1 MKVRKLLETLSGL
14 LDSDR
19 REQLKRYDDIKE
31 VMKKLKRKRDQL
43 LDELESADESA
54 RDEILQRLD
63 IVVGE
68 RRKGIALLR
77 ELKQVREGRKED

>member
-1 MKVRKLLETLSGL
+1 MKVKKLLETLSGL

>member
-1 MKVRKLLETLSGL
+1 MKVKKLLETLSGL

-43 LDELESADESA
+43 LDELESADESE

-63 IVVGE
+63 ILVGE
-68 RRKGIALLR
+68 RRKGIAVLR